1 MKTIA
6 VSQTA
11 ELGLNHTQAFLDGVV
26 DYGIKNKTDKIG
38 IDQLTLM
45 KSVFDKADINNSKKF
60 TGTELQ
66 AFFKI
71 ASWKSECLKYIVDAC
86 QRYAAKNNANAVPI
100 DVVDNMVTLVN
111 MKIDS

>member
-6 VSQTA
+6 ASQTA

-26 DYGIKNKTDKIG
+26 DYGTKNNTDTIS

-45 KSVFDKADINNSKKF
+45 KSVFDRADINNSKKF
-60 TGTELQ
+60 TGIELQ
-66 AFFKI
+66 AFVKI
-71 ASWKSECLKYIVDAC
+71 ASWKSELLKYIVDAC
-86 QRYAAKNNANAVPI
+86 QRYATKNNDKVVPI

-111 MKIDS
+111 MKIES